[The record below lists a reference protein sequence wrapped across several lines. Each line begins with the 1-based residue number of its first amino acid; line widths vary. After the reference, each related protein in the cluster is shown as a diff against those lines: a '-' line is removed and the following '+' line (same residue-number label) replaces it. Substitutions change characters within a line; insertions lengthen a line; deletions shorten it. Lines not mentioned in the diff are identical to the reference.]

1 MAKKFSISEG
11 MLNGISKNTRK
22 VEEFQAKEN
31 FKIEYINIDRIRRNE
46 KNFYEIVDIEALAED
61 IKLNGL
67 NHNLVVRKL
76 DNDMYELISGERRYT
91 ALSKLVNEGN
101 KEFNLVPC
109 KVIESNDI
117 DSEIILI
124 QANAQSREL
133 TEVEKLTQVERL
145 QELYK
150 IKKKNGEKVPGK
162 IRDIIA
168 NDLNLSATQVGRYER
183 INNKLIPELK
193 AVIEQGNLTIANASE
208 FSSLS
213 EENQRVILNLIDD
226 KANMSKQEAIDLKNK
241 LKKIEEEKELELK
254 KADFESPIAEC
265 YDLYFNGIDGARI
278 YAKFMKPKEVKGKM
292 PALLEFHGYEERS
305 NDWSNNLHYVASGIC
320 VAVMEC
326 RGQDY
331 LKEDSCKSKS
341 FKSKGH
347 IVRGLVEGREKL
359 LFKNIFLDTAILARI
374 VMNMECVD
382 EERVFAT
389 GGSQGGALAL
399 ACAALENRIKGVYAY
414 YPFLCDYKRIWVM
427 DLGGDSY
434 EELIRYFKF
443 IDPNHENEEYVFNTL
458 GYIDIKNM
466 VHRIKG
472 KVNMAIGLRDDIC
485 PPSIQFAAYNNI
497 LCEKEL
503 VLYDGGQKPYF
514 LNLKDKIYKWAI
526 NL

>member
-168 NDLNLSATQVGRYER
+168 NDLKLSPTQVGRYER

-193 AVIEQGNLTIANASE
+193 AIIEQGNLTIANASE

-213 EENQRVILNLIDD
+213 EENQRVILNIIDD
-226 KANMSKQEAIDLKNK
+226 ETNMSKQEAIDLKNK

-254 KADFESPIAEC
+254 KAYEEKELELKRLEEEKKNQVLKLKSENENLKKKLDNNIEEERKEIEGQIKIEFEEKLRNEKVILEEELKSK
-265 YDLYFNGIDGARI
+265 YDKKIEDITN
-278 YAKFMKPKEVKGKM
+278 EVKENN
-292 PALLEFHGYEERS
+292 LEKQRLKDELSKLKEK
-305 NDWSNNLHYVASGIC
+305 SNNEV
-320 VAVMEC
+320 
-326 RGQDY
+326 
-331 LKEDSCKSKS
+331 
-341 FKSKGH
+341 
-347 IVRGLVEGREKL
+347 
-359 LFKNIFLDTAILARI
+359 
-374 VMNMECVD
+374 
-382 EERVFAT
+382 
-389 GGSQGGALAL
+389 
-399 ACAALENRIKGVYAY
+399 
-414 YPFLCDYKRIWVM
+414 
-427 DLGGDSY
+427 
-434 EELIRYFKF
+434 
-443 IDPNHENEEYVFNTL
+443 
-458 GYIDIKNM
+458 DIKNT
-466 VHRIKG
+466 
-472 KVNMAIGLRDDIC
+472 
-485 PPSIQFAAYNNI
+485 
-497 LCEKEL
+497 KENFVL
-503 VLYDGGQKPYF
+503 VQ
-514 LNLKDKIYKWAI
+514 NLKLIDNSFKDLKSQI
-526 NL
+526 NKMKKENVKVAEETKAKEFLEKYQKEISDLLKKL

>member
-31 FKIEYINIDRIRRNE
+31 FKIEYINIDRIKRNE
-46 KNFYEIVDIEALAED
+46 KNFYEIVDIESLAED

-213 EENQRVILNLIDD
+213 EENQRVILSIIDD
-226 KANMSKQEAIDLKNK
+226 KTNMSKQEAVDLKNK

-254 KADFESPIAEC
+254 KA
-265 YDLYFNGIDGARI
+265 
-278 YAKFMKPKEVKGKM
+278 
-292 PALLEFHGYEERS
+292 YEEKELELKRLEEEKKNQVS
-305 NDWSNNLHYVASGIC
+305 KLKSENENLKKKLDSNNI
-320 VAVMEC
+320 EEE
-326 RGQDY
+326 RKEIEGQI
-331 LKEDSCKSKS
+331 KIE
-341 FKSKGH
+341 F
-347 IVRGLVEGREKL
+347 EEKL
-359 LFKNIFLDTAILARI
+359 KN
-374 VMNMECVD
+374 E
-382 EERVFAT
+382 
-389 GGSQGGALAL
+389 
-399 ACAALENRIKGVYAY
+399 
-414 YPFLCDYKRIWVM
+414 
-427 DLGGDSY
+427 
-434 EELIRYFKF
+434 
-443 IDPNHENEEYVFNTL
+443 
-458 GYIDIKNM
+458 
-466 VHRIKG
+466 
-472 KVNMAIGLRDDIC
+472 KVNMIKR
-485 PPSIQFAAYNNI
+485 
-497 LCEKEL
+497 
-503 VLYDGGQKPYF
+503 
-514 LNLKDKIYKWAI
+514 
-526 NL
+526 

>member
-76 DNDMYELISGERRYT
+76 DNGKYELISGERRYT

-254 KADFESPIAEC
+254 KAYEEKELELKRLEEEKKNQVSKLKSENENLKKKLDSNNIEEERKEIEGQIEFEEKLKNEKVILEEELKSK
-265 YDLYFNGIDGARI
+265 YDKKVEDITN
-278 YAKFMKPKEVKGKM
+278 EVKENN
-292 PALLEFHGYEERS
+292 LEKQRLKDELSKLKEK
-305 NDWSNNLHYVASGIC
+305 SNNEV
-320 VAVMEC
+320 
-326 RGQDY
+326 
-331 LKEDSCKSKS
+331 
-341 FKSKGH
+341 
-347 IVRGLVEGREKL
+347 
-359 LFKNIFLDTAILARI
+359 
-374 VMNMECVD
+374 
-382 EERVFAT
+382 
-389 GGSQGGALAL
+389 
-399 ACAALENRIKGVYAY
+399 
-414 YPFLCDYKRIWVM
+414 
-427 DLGGDSY
+427 
-434 EELIRYFKF
+434 
-443 IDPNHENEEYVFNTL
+443 
-458 GYIDIKNM
+458 DIKNT
-466 VHRIKG
+466 
-472 KVNMAIGLRDDIC
+472 
-485 PPSIQFAAYNNI
+485 
-497 LCEKEL
+497 KENFVL
-503 VLYDGGQKPYF
+503 VQ
-514 LNLKDKIYKWAI
+514 NLKLIDNSFR
-526 NL
+526 NLKSQIIKMKKENTKEFLEKYQKEISDLLKKL

>member
-168 NDLNLSATQVGRYER
+168 NDLKLSPTQVGRYER

-213 EENQRVILNLIDD
+213 EENQRVILNIIND
-226 KANMSKQEAIDLKNK
+226 KTNMSKQEAIDLKNK

-254 KADFESPIAEC
+254 KA
-265 YDLYFNGIDGARI
+265 
-278 YAKFMKPKEVKGKM
+278 
-292 PALLEFHGYEERS
+292 YEE
-305 NDWSNNLHYVASGIC
+305 
-320 VAVMEC
+320 
-326 RGQDY
+326 
-331 LKEDSCKSKS
+331 K
-341 FKSKGH
+341 
-347 IVRGLVEGREKL
+347 
-359 LFKNIFLDTAILARI
+359 
-374 VMNMECVD
+374 
-382 EERVFAT
+382 
-389 GGSQGGALAL
+389 
-399 ACAALENRIKGVYAY
+399 
-414 YPFLCDYKRIWVM
+414 
-427 DLGGDSY
+427 
-434 EELIRYFKF
+434 
-443 IDPNHENEEYVFNTL
+443 
-458 GYIDIKNM
+458 
-466 VHRIKG
+466 
-472 KVNMAIGLRDDIC
+472 
-485 PPSIQFAAYNNI
+485 
-497 LCEKEL
+497 
-503 VLYDGGQKPYF
+503 
-514 LNLKDKIYKWAI
+514 
-526 NL
+526 

>member
-31 FKIEYINIDRIRRNE
+31 FKIEYINIDRIKRNE
-46 KNFYEIVDIEALAED
+46 KNFYEIVDIESLAED

-91 ALSKLVNEGN
+91 ALNKLVNEGN

-213 EENQRVILNLIDD
+213 EENQRVILSIIDD
-226 KANMSKQEAIDLKNK
+226 KTNMSKQEAVDLKNK

-254 KADFESPIAEC
+254 KAYEEKELELKRLEEEKKNQVSKLKSENENLKKKLDSNNIEEERKEIEGQIKIEFEEKFRNEKVILEEELKSK
-265 YDLYFNGIDGARI
+265 YDKKIQYITN
-278 YAKFMKPKEVKGKM
+278 EVKENN
-292 PALLEFHGYEERS
+292 LEKQRLKDELSKLKEK
-305 NDWSNNLHYVASGIC
+305 SNNEV
-320 VAVMEC
+320 
-326 RGQDY
+326 
-331 LKEDSCKSKS
+331 
-341 FKSKGH
+341 
-347 IVRGLVEGREKL
+347 
-359 LFKNIFLDTAILARI
+359 
-374 VMNMECVD
+374 
-382 EERVFAT
+382 
-389 GGSQGGALAL
+389 
-399 ACAALENRIKGVYAY
+399 
-414 YPFLCDYKRIWVM
+414 
-427 DLGGDSY
+427 
-434 EELIRYFKF
+434 
-443 IDPNHENEEYVFNTL
+443 
-458 GYIDIKNM
+458 DIKNT
-466 VHRIKG
+466 
-472 KVNMAIGLRDDIC
+472 
-485 PPSIQFAAYNNI
+485 
-497 LCEKEL
+497 KENFVL
-503 VLYDGGQKPYF
+503 VQ
-514 LNLKDKIYKWAI
+514 NLKLIDNSFKDLKSQI
-526 NL
+526 NKMKKENVKVAEETKAKEFLEKYQKEISDLLKKL

>member
-22 VEEFQAKEN
+22 VEEFNAKDN
-31 FKIEYINIDRIRRNE
+31 FKIDYINIDRTKTNE
-46 KNFYEIVDIEALAED
+46 KNFYEIVDIESLAED

-91 ALSKLVNEGN
+91 ALNKLINEGN

-145 QELYK
+145 KELYK

-168 NDLNLSATQVGRYER
+168 NDLKLSPTQVGRYER

-213 EENQRVILNLIDD
+213 EENQRVILSIIDD
-226 KANMSKQEAIDLKNK
+226 KTNMSKQEAVDLKNK

-254 KADFESPIAEC
+254 KAYEEKELELKRLEEEKKNQVSKLKSENENLKKKLDNNIEEERKEIEGQIKIEFEEKLKNEKVILEEELKSK
-265 YDLYFNGIDGARI
+265 YDKKIEDITN
-278 YAKFMKPKEVKGKM
+278 EVKENN
-292 PALLEFHGYEERS
+292 LEKQRLKDELSKLKEK
-305 NDWSNNLHYVASGIC
+305 SNNEV
-320 VAVMEC
+320 
-326 RGQDY
+326 
-331 LKEDSCKSKS
+331 
-341 FKSKGH
+341 
-347 IVRGLVEGREKL
+347 
-359 LFKNIFLDTAILARI
+359 
-374 VMNMECVD
+374 
-382 EERVFAT
+382 
-389 GGSQGGALAL
+389 
-399 ACAALENRIKGVYAY
+399 
-414 YPFLCDYKRIWVM
+414 
-427 DLGGDSY
+427 
-434 EELIRYFKF
+434 
-443 IDPNHENEEYVFNTL
+443 
-458 GYIDIKNM
+458 DIKNTKENFVLVQNLKLIDNSFKDLKSQINKM
-466 VHRIKG
+466 
-472 KVNMAIGLRDDIC
+472 
-485 PPSIQFAAYNNI
+485 
-497 LCEKEL
+497 EKENVKVAEETKAKEFL
-503 VLYDGGQKPYF
+503 EKYQKEISD
-514 LNLKDKIYKWAI
+514 LLKK
-526 NL
+526 L

>member
-22 VEEFQAKEN
+22 VEEFKAKDN
-31 FKIEYINIDRIRRNE
+31 FKIDYINIDRIKRNE
-46 KNFYEIVDIEALAED
+46 KNFYEIVDIESLVED

-91 ALSKLVNEGN
+91 ALNKLINEGN

-145 QELYK
+145 KELYK

-168 NDLNLSATQVGRYER
+168 NDLKLSPTQVGRYER

-213 EENQRVILNLIDD
+213 EENQRVILSIIDD
-226 KANMSKQEAIDLKNK
+226 KTNMSKQEAVDLKNK

-254 KADFESPIAEC
+254 KAYEEKELELKRLEEEKKNQVSKLKSENENLKKKLDNNIEEERKEIEGQIKIEFEEKLKNEKVILEEELKSK
-265 YDLYFNGIDGARI
+265 YDKKIEDITN
-278 YAKFMKPKEVKGKM
+278 EVKENN
-292 PALLEFHGYEERS
+292 LEKQRLKNELSKLKEK
-305 NDWSNNLHYVASGIC
+305 SNNEV
-320 VAVMEC
+320 
-326 RGQDY
+326 
-331 LKEDSCKSKS
+331 
-341 FKSKGH
+341 
-347 IVRGLVEGREKL
+347 
-359 LFKNIFLDTAILARI
+359 
-374 VMNMECVD
+374 
-382 EERVFAT
+382 
-389 GGSQGGALAL
+389 
-399 ACAALENRIKGVYAY
+399 
-414 YPFLCDYKRIWVM
+414 
-427 DLGGDSY
+427 
-434 EELIRYFKF
+434 
-443 IDPNHENEEYVFNTL
+443 
-458 GYIDIKNM
+458 DIKNT
-466 VHRIKG
+466 
-472 KVNMAIGLRDDIC
+472 
-485 PPSIQFAAYNNI
+485 
-497 LCEKEL
+497 KENFVL
-503 VLYDGGQKPYF
+503 VQ
-514 LNLKDKIYKWAI
+514 NLKLIDNSFKDLKSQI
-526 NL
+526 NKMKKENVKVAEETKAKEFLEKYQKEISDLLKKL

>member
-31 FKIEYINIDRIRRNE
+31 FKIEYINIDRIKRNE
-46 KNFYEIVDIEALAED
+46 KNFYEIVDIESLAED

-162 IRDIIA
+162 
-168 NDLNLSATQVGRYER
+168 
-183 INNKLIPELK
+183 NKLIPELK

-213 EENQRVILNLIDD
+213 EENQRVILSIIDD
-226 KANMSKQEAIDLKNK
+226 KTNMSKQEAVDLKNK

-254 KADFESPIAEC
+254 KA
-265 YDLYFNGIDGARI
+265 
-278 YAKFMKPKEVKGKM
+278 
-292 PALLEFHGYEERS
+292 YEEKELELKRLEEEKKNQVS
-305 NDWSNNLHYVASGIC
+305 KLKSENENLKKKLDSNNI
-320 VAVMEC
+320 EEE
-326 RGQDY
+326 RKEIEGQIKIEFEEKLKNEKVILEEELKSKYDKKIEDITKEAKENNLEKQRLKDELSK
-331 LKEDSCKSKS
+331 LKEKS
-341 FKSKGH
+341 
-347 IVRGLVEGREKL
+347 
-359 LFKNIFLDTAILARI
+359 N
-374 VMNMECVD
+374 
-382 EERVFAT
+382 
-389 GGSQGGALAL
+389 
-399 ACAALENRIKGVYAY
+399 
-414 YPFLCDYKRIWVM
+414 
-427 DLGGDSY
+427 
-434 EELIRYFKF
+434 
-443 IDPNHENEEYVFNTL
+443 NEV
-458 GYIDIKNM
+458 DIKNT
-466 VHRIKG
+466 
-472 KVNMAIGLRDDIC
+472 
-485 PPSIQFAAYNNI
+485 
-497 LCEKEL
+497 KENFVL
-503 VLYDGGQKPYF
+503 VQ
-514 LNLKDKIYKWAI
+514 NLKLIDNSFKNLKSQI
-526 NL
+526 NKMKKENVKVAEETKAKEFLEKYQKEISDLLKKL

>member
-254 KADFESPIAEC
+254 KAYEEKELELKRLEEEKKNQVSKLKSENENLKKKLDSNNIEEERKEIEGQIEFEEKLKNEKVILEEELKSK
-265 YDLYFNGIDGARI
+265 YDKKVEDITN
-278 YAKFMKPKEVKGKM
+278 EVKENN
-292 PALLEFHGYEERS
+292 LEKQRLKDELSKLKEK
-305 NDWSNNLHYVASGIC
+305 SNNEV
-320 VAVMEC
+320 
-326 RGQDY
+326 
-331 LKEDSCKSKS
+331 
-341 FKSKGH
+341 
-347 IVRGLVEGREKL
+347 
-359 LFKNIFLDTAILARI
+359 
-374 VMNMECVD
+374 
-382 EERVFAT
+382 
-389 GGSQGGALAL
+389 
-399 ACAALENRIKGVYAY
+399 
-414 YPFLCDYKRIWVM
+414 
-427 DLGGDSY
+427 
-434 EELIRYFKF
+434 
-443 IDPNHENEEYVFNTL
+443 
-458 GYIDIKNM
+458 DIKNT
-466 VHRIKG
+466 
-472 KVNMAIGLRDDIC
+472 
-485 PPSIQFAAYNNI
+485 
-497 LCEKEL
+497 KENFVL
-503 VLYDGGQKPYF
+503 VQ
-514 LNLKDKIYKWAI
+514 NLKLIDNSFR
-526 NL
+526 NLKSQIIKMKKENIIRDYL

>member
-254 KADFESPIAEC
+254 KAYEEKELELKRLEEEKKNQVSKLKSENENLKKKLDSNNIEEERKEIEGQIEFEEKLKNEKVILEEELKSK
-265 YDLYFNGIDGARI
+265 YDKKVEDITN
-278 YAKFMKPKEVKGKM
+278 EVKENN
-292 PALLEFHGYEERS
+292 LEKQRLKDELSKLKEK
-305 NDWSNNLHYVASGIC
+305 SNNEV
-320 VAVMEC
+320 
-326 RGQDY
+326 
-331 LKEDSCKSKS
+331 
-341 FKSKGH
+341 
-347 IVRGLVEGREKL
+347 
-359 LFKNIFLDTAILARI
+359 
-374 VMNMECVD
+374 
-382 EERVFAT
+382 
-389 GGSQGGALAL
+389 
-399 ACAALENRIKGVYAY
+399 
-414 YPFLCDYKRIWVM
+414 
-427 DLGGDSY
+427 
-434 EELIRYFKF
+434 
-443 IDPNHENEEYVFNTL
+443 
-458 GYIDIKNM
+458 DIKNT
-466 VHRIKG
+466 
-472 KVNMAIGLRDDIC
+472 
-485 PPSIQFAAYNNI
+485 
-497 LCEKEL
+497 KENFVL
-503 VLYDGGQKPYF
+503 VQ
-514 LNLKDKIYKWAI
+514 NLKLIDNSFKDLKSQI
-526 NL
+526 NKMKKENIKVSEETKAKEFLEKYQKEISDLLKKL

>member
-91 ALSKLVNEGN
+91 ALNKLVNEGN

-213 EENQRVILNLIDD
+213 EENQRVILSIIDD
-226 KANMSKQEAIDLKNK
+226 KTNISKQEAIDLKNK

-254 KADFESPIAEC
+254 KA
-265 YDLYFNGIDGARI
+265 
-278 YAKFMKPKEVKGKM
+278 
-292 PALLEFHGYEERS
+292 YEEKELELKRLEEEKKNQVS
-305 NDWSNNLHYVASGIC
+305 KLKSENENLKKKLDSNNI
-320 VAVMEC
+320 EEE
-326 RGQDY
+326 RKEIEGQIKIEFEEKLRNEKVILEEKLKSKYDKKIEDITNGVKENNLEKQRLKDELSK
-331 LKEDSCKSKS
+331 LKEKS
-341 FKSKGH
+341 
-347 IVRGLVEGREKL
+347 
-359 LFKNIFLDTAILARI
+359 N
-374 VMNMECVD
+374 
-382 EERVFAT
+382 
-389 GGSQGGALAL
+389 
-399 ACAALENRIKGVYAY
+399 
-414 YPFLCDYKRIWVM
+414 
-427 DLGGDSY
+427 
-434 EELIRYFKF
+434 
-443 IDPNHENEEYVFNTL
+443 NEV
-458 GYIDIKNM
+458 DIKNT
-466 VHRIKG
+466 
-472 KVNMAIGLRDDIC
+472 
-485 PPSIQFAAYNNI
+485 
-497 LCEKEL
+497 KENFVL
-503 VLYDGGQKPYF
+503 VQ
-514 LNLKDKIYKWAI
+514 NLKLIDNSFKDLKSQI
-526 NL
+526 NKMKKENVKVAEETKAKEFLEKYQKEISDLLKKL

>member
-91 ALSKLVNEGN
+91 ALNKLVNEGN

-168 NDLNLSATQVGRYER
+168 NDLKLSPTQVGRYER

-213 EENQRVILNLIDD
+213 EENQRVILNIIDD
-226 KANMSKQEAIDLKNK
+226 KTNMSKQEAIDLKNK

-254 KADFESPIAEC
+254 RLEEEKKNQVSKLKSENENLKKKLDSNNIEEERKEIEGQIKIEFEEKLRNEKVILEEELKSK
-265 YDLYFNGIDGARI
+265 YDKKIEDITN
-278 YAKFMKPKEVKGKM
+278 EVKENN
-292 PALLEFHGYEERS
+292 LEKQRLKDELSKLKEK
-305 NDWSNNLHYVASGIC
+305 SNNEV
-320 VAVMEC
+320 
-326 RGQDY
+326 
-331 LKEDSCKSKS
+331 
-341 FKSKGH
+341 
-347 IVRGLVEGREKL
+347 
-359 LFKNIFLDTAILARI
+359 
-374 VMNMECVD
+374 
-382 EERVFAT
+382 
-389 GGSQGGALAL
+389 
-399 ACAALENRIKGVYAY
+399 
-414 YPFLCDYKRIWVM
+414 
-427 DLGGDSY
+427 
-434 EELIRYFKF
+434 
-443 IDPNHENEEYVFNTL
+443 
-458 GYIDIKNM
+458 DIKNT
-466 VHRIKG
+466 
-472 KVNMAIGLRDDIC
+472 
-485 PPSIQFAAYNNI
+485 
-497 LCEKEL
+497 KENFVL
-503 VLYDGGQKPYF
+503 VQ
-514 LNLKDKIYKWAI
+514 NLKLIDNSFKDLKSQI
-526 NL
+526 NKMKKENVKVAEETKAKEFLEKYQKEISDLLKKL

>member
-31 FKIEYINIDRIRRNE
+31 FKIEYINIDRIKRNE
-46 KNFYEIVDIEALAED
+46 KNFYEIVDIESLAED

-213 EENQRVILNLIDD
+213 EENQRVILSIIDD
-226 KANMSKQEAIDLKNK
+226 KTNMSKQEAVDLKNK

-254 KADFESPIAEC
+254 KAYEEKELELKRLEEEKKNQVSKLKSENENLKKKLDSNNIEEERKEIEGQIKIEFEEKLKNEKVILEEELKSK
-265 YDLYFNGIDGARI
+265 YDKKIEDITN
-278 YAKFMKPKEVKGKM
+278 EVKENN
-292 PALLEFHGYEERS
+292 LEKQRLKDELSKLKEK
-305 NDWSNNLHYVASGIC
+305 SNNEV
-320 VAVMEC
+320 
-326 RGQDY
+326 
-331 LKEDSCKSKS
+331 
-341 FKSKGH
+341 
-347 IVRGLVEGREKL
+347 
-359 LFKNIFLDTAILARI
+359 
-374 VMNMECVD
+374 
-382 EERVFAT
+382 
-389 GGSQGGALAL
+389 
-399 ACAALENRIKGVYAY
+399 
-414 YPFLCDYKRIWVM
+414 
-427 DLGGDSY
+427 
-434 EELIRYFKF
+434 
-443 IDPNHENEEYVFNTL
+443 
-458 GYIDIKNM
+458 DIKNT
-466 VHRIKG
+466 
-472 KVNMAIGLRDDIC
+472 
-485 PPSIQFAAYNNI
+485 
-497 LCEKEL
+497 KENFVL
-503 VLYDGGQKPYF
+503 VQ
-514 LNLKDKIYKWAI
+514 NLKLIDNSFKDLKSQI
-526 NL
+526 NKMKKENVKVAEETKAKEFLEKYQKEISDLLKKL

>member
-76 DNDMYELISGERRYT
+76 DNDIYELISGERRYT
-91 ALSKLVNEGN
+91 ALNKLVNEGN

-213 EENQRVILNLIDD
+213 EENQRVILSIIDD
-226 KANMSKQEAIDLKNK
+226 KTNMSKQEAVDLKNK

-254 KADFESPIAEC
+254 KAYEEKELELKRLEEEKKNQVSKLKSENENLKKKLDSNNIEEERKEIEDQIKIKFEEKLRNEKVILEEELKSK
-265 YDLYFNGIDGARI
+265 YDKKIEDITN
-278 YAKFMKPKEVKGKM
+278 EVKENN
-292 PALLEFHGYEERS
+292 LEKQRLKDELSKLKEK
-305 NDWSNNLHYVASGIC
+305 SNNEV
-320 VAVMEC
+320 
-326 RGQDY
+326 
-331 LKEDSCKSKS
+331 
-341 FKSKGH
+341 
-347 IVRGLVEGREKL
+347 
-359 LFKNIFLDTAILARI
+359 
-374 VMNMECVD
+374 
-382 EERVFAT
+382 
-389 GGSQGGALAL
+389 
-399 ACAALENRIKGVYAY
+399 
-414 YPFLCDYKRIWVM
+414 
-427 DLGGDSY
+427 
-434 EELIRYFKF
+434 
-443 IDPNHENEEYVFNTL
+443 
-458 GYIDIKNM
+458 DIKNT
-466 VHRIKG
+466 
-472 KVNMAIGLRDDIC
+472 
-485 PPSIQFAAYNNI
+485 
-497 LCEKEL
+497 KENFVL
-503 VLYDGGQKPYF
+503 VQ
-514 LNLKDKIYKWAI
+514 NLKLIDNSFKNLKIQI
-526 NL
+526 NKMKKENVKVAEETKAKEFLEKYQKEISDLLKKL

>member
-91 ALSKLVNEGN
+91 ALNKLVNEGN

-213 EENQRVILNLIDD
+213 EENQRVILSIIDD
-226 KANMSKQEAIDLKNK
+226 KTNMSKQEAVDLKNK

-254 KADFESPIAEC
+254 KAYEEKELELKRLEEEKKNQVSKLKSENENLKKKLDSNNIEEERKEIEGQIKIEFEEKLRNEKVILEEELKSK
-265 YDLYFNGIDGARI
+265 YDKKIEDITN
-278 YAKFMKPKEVKGKM
+278 EVKENN
-292 PALLEFHGYEERS
+292 LEKQRLKDELSKLKEK
-305 NDWSNNLHYVASGIC
+305 SNNEV
-320 VAVMEC
+320 
-326 RGQDY
+326 
-331 LKEDSCKSKS
+331 
-341 FKSKGH
+341 
-347 IVRGLVEGREKL
+347 
-359 LFKNIFLDTAILARI
+359 
-374 VMNMECVD
+374 
-382 EERVFAT
+382 
-389 GGSQGGALAL
+389 
-399 ACAALENRIKGVYAY
+399 
-414 YPFLCDYKRIWVM
+414 
-427 DLGGDSY
+427 
-434 EELIRYFKF
+434 
-443 IDPNHENEEYVFNTL
+443 
-458 GYIDIKNM
+458 DIKNT
-466 VHRIKG
+466 
-472 KVNMAIGLRDDIC
+472 
-485 PPSIQFAAYNNI
+485 
-497 LCEKEL
+497 KENFVL
-503 VLYDGGQKPYF
+503 VQ
-514 LNLKDKIYKWAI
+514 NLKLIDISFKDLKSQI
-526 NL
+526 NKMKKENVKVAEETKAKEFLEKYQKEISDLLKKL

>member
-22 VEEFQAKEN
+22 VEEFKAKDN
-31 FKIEYINIDRIRRNE
+31 FKIDYINIDRIKRND
-46 KNFYEIVDIEALAED
+46 KNFYEIVDIESLAED

-91 ALSKLVNEGN
+91 ALNKLINEGN

-145 QELYK
+145 KELYK

-168 NDLNLSATQVGRYER
+168 NDLKLSPTQVGRYER

-213 EENQRVILNLIDD
+213 EENQRVILSIIDD
-226 KANMSKQEAIDLKNK
+226 KTNMSKQEAVDLKNK

-254 KADFESPIAEC
+254 KAYEEKELELKRLEEEKKNQVSKLKSENENLKKKLDNNIEEERKEIEGQIKIEFEEKLKNEKVILEEELKSK
-265 YDLYFNGIDGARI
+265 YDKKIEDITN
-278 YAKFMKPKEVKGKM
+278 EVKENN
-292 PALLEFHGYEERS
+292 LEKQRLKDELSKLKEK
-305 NDWSNNLHYVASGIC
+305 SNNEV
-320 VAVMEC
+320 
-326 RGQDY
+326 
-331 LKEDSCKSKS
+331 
-341 FKSKGH
+341 
-347 IVRGLVEGREKL
+347 
-359 LFKNIFLDTAILARI
+359 
-374 VMNMECVD
+374 
-382 EERVFAT
+382 
-389 GGSQGGALAL
+389 
-399 ACAALENRIKGVYAY
+399 
-414 YPFLCDYKRIWVM
+414 
-427 DLGGDSY
+427 
-434 EELIRYFKF
+434 
-443 IDPNHENEEYVFNTL
+443 
-458 GYIDIKNM
+458 DIKNT
-466 VHRIKG
+466 
-472 KVNMAIGLRDDIC
+472 
-485 PPSIQFAAYNNI
+485 
-497 LCEKEL
+497 KENFVL
-503 VLYDGGQKPYF
+503 VQ
-514 LNLKDKIYKWAI
+514 NLKLIDNSFKDLKSQI
-526 NL
+526 NKMKKENVKVAEETKAKEFLEKYQKEISDLLKKL

>member
-22 VEEFQAKEN
+22 VEEFKAKDN
-31 FKIEYINIDRIRRNE
+31 FKIDYINIDRIKRNE
-46 KNFYEIVDIEALAED
+46 KNFYEIVDIESLAED

-91 ALSKLVNEGN
+91 ALNKLINEGN

-145 QELYK
+145 KELYK

-168 NDLNLSATQVGRYER
+168 NDLKLSPTQVGRYER

-213 EENQRVILNLIDD
+213 EENQRVILSIIDD
-226 KANMSKQEAIDLKNK
+226 KTNMSKQEAVDLKNK

-254 KADFESPIAEC
+254 KAYEEKELELKRLEEEKKNQVSKLKSENENLKKKLDNNIEEERKEIEGQIKIEFEEKLKNEKVILEEELKSK
-265 YDLYFNGIDGARI
+265 YDKKIEDITN
-278 YAKFMKPKEVKGKM
+278 EVKENN
-292 PALLEFHGYEERS
+292 LEKQRLKDELSKLKEK
-305 NDWSNNLHYVASGIC
+305 SNNEV
-320 VAVMEC
+320 
-326 RGQDY
+326 
-331 LKEDSCKSKS
+331 
-341 FKSKGH
+341 
-347 IVRGLVEGREKL
+347 
-359 LFKNIFLDTAILARI
+359 
-374 VMNMECVD
+374 
-382 EERVFAT
+382 
-389 GGSQGGALAL
+389 
-399 ACAALENRIKGVYAY
+399 
-414 YPFLCDYKRIWVM
+414 
-427 DLGGDSY
+427 
-434 EELIRYFKF
+434 
-443 IDPNHENEEYVFNTL
+443 
-458 GYIDIKNM
+458 DIKNTKENFVLVQNLKLIDNSFKDLKSQINKM
-466 VHRIKG
+466 
-472 KVNMAIGLRDDIC
+472 
-485 PPSIQFAAYNNI
+485 
-497 LCEKEL
+497 EKENVKVAEETKAKEFL
-503 VLYDGGQKPYF
+503 EKYQKEISD
-514 LNLKDKIYKWAI
+514 LLKK
-526 NL
+526 L

>member
-168 NDLNLSATQVGRYER
+168 NDLKLSPTQVGRYER

-213 EENQRVILNLIDD
+213 EENQRVILNIIND
-226 KANMSKQEAIDLKNK
+226 KTNMSKQEAIDLKNK

-254 KADFESPIAEC
+254 KAYEEKELELKRLEEEKKNQVSKLKSENENLKKKLDSNNIEEERKEIEGQIKIEFEEKLKNEKVILEEELKSK
-265 YDLYFNGIDGARI
+265 YDKKIEDITN
-278 YAKFMKPKEVKGKM
+278 EVKENN
-292 PALLEFHGYEERS
+292 LEKQRLKDELSKLKEK
-305 NDWSNNLHYVASGIC
+305 SNNEV
-320 VAVMEC
+320 
-326 RGQDY
+326 
-331 LKEDSCKSKS
+331 
-341 FKSKGH
+341 
-347 IVRGLVEGREKL
+347 
-359 LFKNIFLDTAILARI
+359 
-374 VMNMECVD
+374 
-382 EERVFAT
+382 
-389 GGSQGGALAL
+389 
-399 ACAALENRIKGVYAY
+399 
-414 YPFLCDYKRIWVM
+414 
-427 DLGGDSY
+427 
-434 EELIRYFKF
+434 
-443 IDPNHENEEYVFNTL
+443 
-458 GYIDIKNM
+458 DIKNT
-466 VHRIKG
+466 
-472 KVNMAIGLRDDIC
+472 
-485 PPSIQFAAYNNI
+485 
-497 LCEKEL
+497 KENFVL
-503 VLYDGGQKPYF
+503 VQ
-514 LNLKDKIYKWAI
+514 NLKLIDNSFKDLKSQI
-526 NL
+526 NKMKKENVKVAEETNNEVDIKNTKENFVLVQNLKLIDNSFKDLKSQINKMKKENVKVAEETKAKEFLEKYQKEISDLLKKL

>member
-22 VEEFQAKEN
+22 VEEFKAKDN
-31 FKIEYINIDRIRRNE
+31 FKIDYINIDRIKRNE
-46 KNFYEIVDIEALAED
+46 KNFYEIVDIESLAED

-145 QELYK
+145 KELYK

-168 NDLNLSATQVGRYER
+168 NDLKLSPTQVGRYER

-213 EENQRVILNLIDD
+213 EENQRVILSIIDD
-226 KANMSKQEAIDLKNK
+226 KTNMSKQEAVDLKNK

-254 KADFESPIAEC
+254 KAYEEKELELKRLEEEKKNQVSKLKSENENLKKKLDNNIEEERKEIEGQIKIEFEEKLKNEKVILEEELKSK
-265 YDLYFNGIDGARI
+265 YDKKIEDITN
-278 YAKFMKPKEVKGKM
+278 EVKENN
-292 PALLEFHGYEERS
+292 LEKQRLKDELSKLKEK
-305 NDWSNNLHYVASGIC
+305 SNNEV
-320 VAVMEC
+320 
-326 RGQDY
+326 
-331 LKEDSCKSKS
+331 
-341 FKSKGH
+341 
-347 IVRGLVEGREKL
+347 
-359 LFKNIFLDTAILARI
+359 
-374 VMNMECVD
+374 
-382 EERVFAT
+382 
-389 GGSQGGALAL
+389 
-399 ACAALENRIKGVYAY
+399 
-414 YPFLCDYKRIWVM
+414 
-427 DLGGDSY
+427 
-434 EELIRYFKF
+434 
-443 IDPNHENEEYVFNTL
+443 
-458 GYIDIKNM
+458 DIKNT
-466 VHRIKG
+466 
-472 KVNMAIGLRDDIC
+472 
-485 PPSIQFAAYNNI
+485 
-497 LCEKEL
+497 KENFVL
-503 VLYDGGQKPYF
+503 VQ
-514 LNLKDKIYKWAI
+514 NLKLIDNSFKDLKSQI
-526 NL
+526 NKMKKENVKVAEETKAKEFLEKYQKEISDLLKKL